1 MTLKLV
7 RTASQPFKIKRRQ
20 DIGPEKSCV
29 LDGSIRRLANFSQIL
44 IYIPRIVSV
53 AVGVTLAWKRTTSIT
68 ERRRILVALRN
79 LGFMAPCKY
88 GWRR

>member
-20 DIGPEKSCV
+20 EIGPEKSCV

-44 IYIPRIVSV
+44 IYIPNIVSV
-53 AVGVTLAWKRTTSIT
+53 AVGI
-68 ERRRILVALRN
+68 VAR
-79 LGFMAPCKY
+79 CV
-88 GWRR
+88 GWIEVDTYTYR